1 MKILNKSFLLA
12 MMLPLTGCGTLMTLD
27 QPEVYSGVQEDV
39 SRLTF
44 SKTAP
49 AGDVVGEAVATT
61 LFYPFIIIDVPLS
74 FVGDTLMLPVK
85 GIQKLS
91 QD

>member
-27 QPEVYSGVQEDV
+27 QPEVY
-39 SRLTF
+39 
-44 SKTAP
+44 
-49 AGDVVGEAVATT
+49 
-61 LFYPFIIIDVPLS
+61 
-74 FVGDTLMLPVK
+74 MLPVK

>member
-1 MKILNKSFLLA
+1 MKILNKALLLA

-49 AGDVVGEAVATT
+49 AGDVGEAFGTI
-61 LFYPFIIIDVPLS
+61 LLYPFSL
-74 FVGDTLMLPVK
+74 LMFH
-85 GIQKLS
+85 
-91 QD
+91 

>member
-49 AGDVVGEAVATT
+49 AGDVGEAFGAGQRAAAD
-61 LFYPFIIIDVPLS
+61 PS
-74 FVGDTLMLPVK
+74 A
-85 GIQKLS
+85 QRS
-91 QD
+91 R

>member
-1 MKILNKSFLLA
+1 MKILNKALLLA
-12 MMLPLTGCGTLMTLD
+12 MMLPLTGCGTLMTLHT
-27 QPEVYSGVQEDV
+27 PEVYSGVQEDV
-39 SRLTF
+39 SRLPF
-44 SKTAP
+44 SKTVP
-49 AGDVVGEAVATT
+49 AGDVGEAFGTI
-61 LFYPFIIIDVPLS
+61 LLYPFIIIDVPLS

>member
-1 MKILNKSFLLA
+1 MVFKKI
-12 MMLPLTGCGTLMTLD
+12 
-27 QPEVYSGVQEDV
+27 V

-49 AGDVVGEAVATT
+49 AGDVGEAFGTI
-61 LFYPFIIIDVPLS
+61 LLYPFIIIDVPLS

-85 GIQKLS
+85 GIQNYHKINFK
-91 QD
+91 

>member
-49 AGDVVGEAVATT
+49 AGDVGEA
-61 LFYPFIIIDVPLS
+61 FWYNSFLS
-74 FVGDTLMLPVK
+74 
-85 GIQKLS
+85 IYHY
-91 QD
+91 

>member
-1 MKILNKSFLLA
+1 MKILNKALLLA

-49 AGDVVGEAVATT
+49 AGVLVRLLVQ
-61 LFYPFIIIDVPLS
+61 FFCIHLS
-74 FVGDTLMLPVK
+74 LLMFH
-85 GIQKLS
+85 
-91 QD
+91 